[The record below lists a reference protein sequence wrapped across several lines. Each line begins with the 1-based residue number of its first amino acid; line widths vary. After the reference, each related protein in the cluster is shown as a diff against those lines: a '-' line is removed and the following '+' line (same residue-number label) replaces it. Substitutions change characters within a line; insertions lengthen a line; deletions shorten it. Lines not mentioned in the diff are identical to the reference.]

1 MIQVSEIYVETILN
15 KDSIV
20 GCFLLGFFDALQRDN
35 KKLRAINKQTRR
47 ANIEYLV
54 FSDAES

>member
-20 GCFLLGFFDALQRDN
+20 GCFLLGSFDVLQRDN
-35 KKLRAINKQTRR
+35 KKLRAINKQRLEEQT
-47 ANIEYLV
+47 
-54 FSDAES
+54 